1 MVIDQ
6 PVDLRGTLSSHKPG
20 DCMGALVEMQNW
32 EVTTVSWLQELHR
45 EYDDIIYILY
55 IYVCVCV

>member
-1 MVIDQ
+1 MVINQ

-20 DCMGALVEMQNW
+20 DCMGALVEIQNW

-45 EYDDIIYILY
+45 EYDDIIYI
-55 IYVCVCV
+55 YVCV